1 MNSWCKYSDFLC
13 VGCPTWP
20 RMHVCVNSRWNFS
33 EVFQAQQWEEVRC
46 GQFFPGHDTFK
57 QATGILVNYHI
68 STSVILT
75 VMILAI
81 AVKIAVCIFKY
92 FFCDYYD
99 FYRVIRIIWKTE
111 FSSVYET
118 SLMVQF
124 QSNSFFWERQ
134 GPDSYLVEKYLWKC
148 T

>member
-1 MNSWCKYSDFLC
+1 MANNGNLNSWCKYSDFLC

-99 FYRVIRIIWKTE
+99 FYRIYVSFGRQNFPQFMNHRLWCNSNPTAFFE
-111 FSSVYET
+111 SVRVRT
-118 SLMVQF
+118 V
-124 QSNSFFWERQ
+124 
-134 GPDSYLVEKYLWKC
+134 